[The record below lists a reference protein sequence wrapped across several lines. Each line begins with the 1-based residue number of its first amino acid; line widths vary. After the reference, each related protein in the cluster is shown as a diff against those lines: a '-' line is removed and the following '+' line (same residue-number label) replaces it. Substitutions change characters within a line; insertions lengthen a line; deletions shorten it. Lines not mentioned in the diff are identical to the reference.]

1 MNKST
6 ILVTGGAGF
15 IGSYLV
21 EELLSYNPKKIFVV
35 DNLIRGTLDNIKG
48 FIKTSKVDFIKDD
61 IGNKNLMEQL
71 ISKSD
76 YCFHLAAL
84 RLNAC
89 ANDPKKAYE
98 VMVKATFNLI
108 EAAKKYKVKKIVYSS
123 SASVYGLAG
132 HFPTPEIEPPYDNK
146 TIYGAAKL
154 FGEQMFRSYHHMYG
168 LDYVTLRYFNV
179 YGPRMDTH
187 GKYTEVMIKWLD
199 RIREKKNP
207 VINGDGSITM
217 DFVYAADAAKANIL
231 ALTSEISDDIFNIA
245 SGEETS
251 LRKLLE
257 LLLRVN
263 SSKLKSIFR
272 PETMVNPVKRRW
284 ADISKAKK
292 LLNFRPEVS
301 LEEGLERLSS
311 WYFRKK
317 NDSNS

>member
-61 IGNKNLMEQL
+61 IGNKNLMENL
-71 ISKSD
+71 MSKSD

>member
-1 MNKST
+1 M
-6 ILVTGGAGF
+6 TGGAGF

-21 EELLSYNPKKIFVV
+21 EELLAHNPKKIFVV

>member
-1 MNKST
+1 M
-6 ILVTGGAGF
+6 TGGAGF

-61 IGNKNLMEQL
+61 IGNKNLMENL
-71 ISKSD
+71 MSKSD

>member
-1 MNKST
+1 
-6 ILVTGGAGF
+6 VTGGAGF

-61 IGNKNLMEQL
+61 IGNKNLMENL
-71 ISKSD
+71 MSKSD

>member
-1 MNKST
+1 M
-6 ILVTGGAGF
+6 TGGAGF

-21 EELLSYNPKKIFVV
+21 EELLAHNPKKIFVV

-61 IGNKNLMEQL
+61 IGNKNLMENL
-71 ISKSD
+71 MSKSD

>member
-1 MNKST
+1 M
-6 ILVTGGAGF
+6 TGGAGF

-61 IGNKNLMEQL
+61 IGNKNLMENL
-71 ISKSD
+71 MSKSD

-292 LLNFRPEVS
+292 IIKF
-301 LEEGLERLSS
+301 
-311 WYFRKK
+311 
-317 NDSNS
+317 

>member
-1 MNKST
+1 M
-6 ILVTGGAGF
+6 TGGAGF